1 MALKKA
7 FQTKMGV
14 GGEYINFDLGFKS
27 KTEVLIK
34 MKYWKDSVTKNTEGA
49 IPLNDQ
55 MAGSGADRVTGFKS
69 MYEFTYDLES
79 AVNVYAQAYDYLKTL
94 PEFSGAEDC

>member
-7 FQTKMGV
+7 FETKMGV

-27 KTEVLIK
+27 KTEVVIK
-34 MKYWKDSVTKNTEGA
+34 MKYWKDQVTKNIEGA

-55 MAGSGADRVTGFKS
+55 MAGSSEDRITEFKCI
-69 MYEFTYDLES
+69 YEFTYDLES
-79 AVNVYAQAYDYLKTL
+79 AVNVYVQAYDYLKTL
-94 PEFSGAEDC
+94 SEFSGAEDC